1 MKGLLKDKKTLIVGA
16 IVLVLVI
23 VLLIVFVFNGS
34 SDKKENEVTNN
45 TVEDSTKIT
54 DKDIEEAYDFSGQD
68 AIKLVKEQFNSDT
81 FEFSYTV
88 SEDSKYIVTA
98 KSIFEDDNTVYKFEV
113 DPVTKSFYSV
123 D

>member
-1 MKGLLKDKKTLIVGA
+1 MKDLIKNKKVLIIG
-16 IVLVLVI
+16 VI
-23 VLLIVFVFNGS
+23 VLLLVIILLIAFVFNHDN
-34 SDKKENEVTNN
+34 DKKENEVNN
-45 TVEDSTKIT
+45 TVTEEEKKIT
-54 DKDIEEAYDFSGQD
+54 DKDIETSYGFSGKD

-98 KSIFEDDNTVYKFEV
+98 KSIFEGDDTVYKFEV
-113 DPVTKSFYSV
+113 DPITKSFYSI